1 MFVCVAIQSASR
13 RRAEEEAE
21 RHRKQAADATDLV
34 AKTVSAAEAA
44 KAQLEA
50 DLAEARR
57 LAEASAAA
65 AKLRAEEAT
74 AATRR
79 AEVRSVHV
87 FLCVCR
93 VRVLVR
99 SQGRIGCLAPT
110 MMCSSGVNLVW
121 PCVGRVVGLVL

>member
-1 MFVCVAIQSASR
+1 MCARFGLTVAFTCWRVLVCVATQSASR

-79 AEVRSVHV
+79 AEVRSVDV
-87 FLCVCR
+87 FLLC
-93 VRVLVR
+93 
-99 SQGRIGCLAPT
+99 
-110 MMCSSGVNLVW
+110 M
-121 PCVGRVVGLVL
+121 